1 MYVINTEMRMY
12 FFDLETLVIFT
23 FLQQALAIAVH
34 HSRVVTT
41 MTTHIDLPPTVNLPE
56 DEGHEKFCLHCS

>member
-56 DEGHEKFCLHCS
+56 DEGHEKFRLHCS